1 MKKGTKLILAA
12 ASGLLLALSFPPI
25 PFYLLAFIGFVP
37 IFFLFEEF
45 TDIKHKYLY
54 LYITFFLYHGIS
66 NWWIGSWQAET
77 DPYLTASAIT
87 LGIFHPF
94 FFMVPFIAFF
104 YLKKKIGSSQALW
117 LFPFLW
123 TSFEWLHNLGELSY
137 PWLTIGNTQI
147 YNYHWIQFVDITGVW
162 GASFLICLVNVLI
175 FKGIIYYRTISER
188 KFNKEI
194 IIKYGIPVLMI
205 FLIPGIYSVIR
216 INQYNP
222 ASLLK
227 NNPKATIGVVQ
238 PNINPWKKWDGN
250 VESQIAVYQTL
261 QDSLI
266 KAVGKPDL
274 MIWCETA
281 IPTHT
286 RINNIYDYQGLKRW
300 SDSTNVSLMTGVAEL
315 LIFNSKASA
324 TSTARQFRDDSST
337 YFESYNSA
345 MMINPHDMN
354 PAQKYQKMRL
364 TPFAERLPY
373 AQYLLFMR
381 SWFEWGV
388 GISAW
393 GIGKEQSALTVK
405 KKGKSFTIAP
415 IICIESVY
423 PDFVSGFAQKG
434 AGVYS
439 VITNDSWY
447 DFTPGPE
454 QHFLIAAM
462 RAIENRRY
470 LARSANSGVSGF
482 ISATGKT
489 IVKLPQYQRSALAAT
504 VPIITD
510 ITIYT
515 KFGGWLPIF
524 SSLLS
529 LAVLI
534 FVRFFKKT
542 K

>member
-1 MKKGTKLILAA
+1 VKKGTKIILAI

-45 TDIKHKYLY
+45 SDIKHKYFY
-54 LYITFFLYHGIS
+54 LYITFFLYHAIS

-87 LGIFHPF
+87 LAIFHPF
-94 FFMVPFIAFF
+94 FFMVPFIGFF
-104 YLKKKIGSSQALW
+104 YLKNKIGSSNTLW

-123 TSFEWLHNLGELSY
+123 VCFEWLHSLGEFSY

-162 GASFLICLVNVLI
+162 GASFLICLVNVII
-175 FKGIIYYRTISER
+175 FKGIINYRTISKR
-188 KFNKEI
+188 HLNKEI
-194 IIKYGIPVLMI
+194 IIKYGLSILLIFSIPA
-205 FLIPGIYSVIR
+205 IYSVIR
-216 INQYNP
+216 IHHYNHEYLLKYNP
-222 ASLLK
+222 T
-227 NNPKATIGVVQ
+227 ATIGVVQ
-238 PNINPWKKWDGN
+238 PNINPWRKWDGS
-250 VESQIAVYQTL
+250 VESQIAVYQSL

-266 KAVGKPDL
+266 KAVSKPDL

-300 SDSTNVSLMTGVAEL
+300 SDSSNVSLMTGVAEL
-315 LIFNSKASA
+315 LIFSSKENA
-324 TSTARQFRDDSST
+324 TSTARQFRDDSSA

-354 PAQKYQKMRL
+354 PAKKYQKMKL

-373 AQYLLFMR
+373 SQYLLFMR

-393 GIGKEQSALTVK
+393 GIGKEQVALTAK
-405 KKGKSFTIAP
+405 KKGKSFSIAP

-423 PDFVSGFAQKG
+423 PDFVSNFARKG
-434 AGVYS
+434 AGIFS

-447 DFTPGPE
+447 DYTPGPE
-454 QHFLIAAM
+454 QHFLIAKM

-489 IVKLPQYQRSALAAT
+489 LEKLPQYKRGALSAT
-504 VPIITD
+504 VPIIND
-510 ITIYT
+510 ISFYT
-515 KFGGWLPIF
+515 RFGGWFPTF
-524 SSLLS
+524 SSLLI
-529 LAVLI
+529 LAVFI
-534 FVRFFKKT
+534 FIRFFKKT